1 MASLTSGSPG
11 RRHADLVAPFC
22 IGGQGA
28 ASRHLL
34 LTRELVASTGSRPT
48 DRLVATEQL
57 RSWAASLCELAERFG
72 GEGVGGV
79 GELEGE
85 LRGGD
90 VKRGVEGGEQAEERV
105 STPIEATD
113 RDWSG
118 VRLVAVFA

>member
-1 MASLTSGSPG
+1 
-11 RRHADLVAPFC
+11 
-22 IGGQGA
+22 
-28 ASRHLL
+28 
-34 LTRELVASTGSRPT
+34 
-48 DRLVATEQL
+48 
-57 RSWAASLCELAERFG
+57 LCELAERFG